1 MQHNAQ
7 GDGAGE
13 NRDAPQRAGP
23 PGTLLLEVTAV
34 LAGVPVLVRLGAQTW
49 GTLNAAHDN
58 AVLVCH
64 HYTGTMR
71 AAGVIQ
77 DGVTPDGTPGWWDDV
92 IGPGKAV
99 DTDTY
104 FVVCLNTLSNVQV
117 LDPAVVTTGPATLHP
132 DGQPWGERFP
142 AWDLGDLYAVQLQLM
157 HWLGVPHWH
166 AVIGPSFGGMQ
177 ALQWA
182 ARTPHLAPR
191 VAAIAASPA
200 AGPALRDAF
209 APLLHDVAA
218 SGGLEGAL
226 RLISLFGFGADGLA
240 RHFTD
245 MDFGTYLR
253 SRLEVASLP
262 HVLDI
267 GRVVLTHD
275 LSRICPPD
283 RLYARW
289 RDTGLTLL
297 TANVTVDQFF
307 PAAEMRAFA
316 QESRAAGVAHTH
328 VEFAS
333 PNGHLGCI
341 MDTSAFAGALRALLE
356 SSRPPVVS
364 PEVAA
369 GEAHD

>member
-7 GDGAGE
+7 GNRVGE
-13 NRDAPQRAGP
+13 EHAAPQGAGP

-34 LAGVPVLVRLGAQTW
+34 LAGVPVPVRLGAQTW
-49 GTLNAAHDN
+49 GTLNPARDN

-64 HYTGTMR
+64 YYTGTMR
-71 AAGVIQ
+71 AA
-77 DGVTPDGTPGWWDDV
+77 GVTPDGTPGWWDDV
-92 IGPGKAV
+92 IGPGRAV
-99 DTDTY
+99 DTDAY
-104 FVVCLNTLSNVQV
+104 FVVCLNTLSNVQA
-117 LDPAVVTTGPATLHP
+117 LDPAVVTTGPATRHP
-132 DGQPWGERFP
+132 DGRPWGERFP
-142 AWDLGDLYAVQLQLM
+142 AWDLGDLHAVQLQFM
-157 HWLGVPHWH
+157 RHLGVPRWH

-182 ARTPHLAPR
+182 ARTPQLAPR

-200 AGPALRDAF
+200 AGPSLRDAF
-209 APLLHDVAA
+209 APLLRDVAA

-240 RHFTD
+240 HTFTD
-245 MDFGTYLR
+245 ADFGAYLR
-253 SRLEVASLP
+253 SRLGVASLP

-267 GRVVLTHD
+267 GRAVLTHD
-275 LSRICPPD
+275 LSQVCPPEH
-283 RLYARW
+283 LHARW

-297 TANVTVDQFF
+297 TANVAVDQFF

-316 QESRAAGVAHTH
+316 HATHAAGVAHTH

-341 MDTSAFAGALRALLE
+341 MDTSAFAEALRALLE
-356 SSRPPVVS
+356 SDRPHAVS